1 MHAPAAFARTP
12 GRTGPPAAAGPRL
25 CCRVMAW
32 LRAYAQAV
40 RSGLKVER
48 ARVEPLLAARGT
60 LGLGLVLG
68 FALWLS
74 TPQVAISAALG
85 AHISAVATFQRS
97 WRPRPELALMA
108 TAGLAVSTFL
118 GFLAAPYPVL
128 YALVVAVWAFGSG
141 LAWAVGPTSGIVA
154 STTVVVMLVI
164 VAVPVSVVE
173 ALVHAGVIA
182 AGGVVQ
188 AGLAV
193 ALPVRR
199 WGAQRDALADAYAA
213 VADYGRR
220 LRHDPLAAFDP
231 GPLMVARSASAVT
244 RRQARHRPAE
254 LHGRRAVAERIRP
267 LLAAIADPAV
277 GAAGQGPERDRA
289 RELLGAAASVLDA
302 VAHSIR
308 TGEPVRVPGAASAT
322 LALPEPGWD
331 LSGPARRA
339 SVRLVGLLGEAVESA
354 GGPGGE
360 DGARY
365 LARPSVAGLVPVAWQ
380 EVRGELDRS
389 SPVLRH
395 AVRVAVVAAAGH
407 VAGDALPWGH
417 GAWAPMAAVVVMR
430 PDFAQTMSRGVARL
444 AGTLGGVLVATAVV
458 AFADPGRYA
467 GGGLAVASAGLMY
480 LLLRAGFAVASACVT
495 GYVVFLLAMAG
506 GPWQITAAARIVET
520 VLGGCL
526 ALAAY
531 VVLPA
536 WERSRLADRLADY
549 LEASCGYAAA
559 VLAAYGDPA
568 GRPPRAV
575 RDALLGQRRARLA
588 WEAAVVRANAEP
600 VRHEV
605 WSPRVV
611 EDADEALTALG
622 RVALVLEGH
631 LPGPD
636 APPVAGAAEFA
647 GRLREAARR
656 GADEVRGERPPRW
669 DGLARAHGSWAG
681 SAGPDEL
688 PVRGAGE
695 LLASL
700 EELGEAVPAPVDG

>member
-1 MHAPAAFARTP
+1 
-12 GRTGPPAAAGPRL
+12 
-25 CCRVMAW
+25 MAW
-32 LRAYAQAV
+32 LGAYAQAV
-40 RSGLKVER
+40 RSGLRVER
-48 ARVEPLLAARGT
+48 TRVEPLPAARGA
-60 LGLGLVLG
+60 LGVGLVLG
-68 FALWLS
+68 LALWLS
-74 TPQVAISAALG
+74 TPAVATSAALG
-85 AHISAVATFQRS
+85 AHIAGVATLQRS
-97 WRPRPELALMA
+97 WRPRPELALVA
-108 TAGLAVSTFL
+108 AAGLAVSTFL
-118 GFLAAPYPVL
+118 GFLAAPHPVL

-213 VADYGRR
+213 VADYARR
-220 LRHDPLAAFDP
+220 LRHDPGAAFDP

-244 RRQARHRPAE
+244 RRQARTRPAE

-277 GAAGQGPERDRA
+277 GAAAEGPERDRA
-289 RELLGAAASVLDA
+289 RELLGGAASVLDA

-308 TGEPVRVPGAASAT
+308 TGEPVRVPQTASAA
-322 LALPEPGWD
+322 LALPVGPG

-354 GGPGGE
+354 GGQDEE
-360 DGARY
+360 DGVRY

-430 PDFAQTMSRGVARL
+430 PDFAQTVSRGVARL
-444 AGTLGGVLVATAVV
+444 AGTLGGVLLATAVV
-458 AFADPGRYA
+458 VLAGPGRYVCA
-467 GGGLAVASAGLMY
+467 ALAVVSAGLMY

-506 GPWQITAAARIVET
+506 GPWQTTAAARIVET
-520 VLGGCL
+520 VLGGAL

-549 LEASCGYAAA
+549 LEASGRYAAA

-575 RDALLGQRRARLA
+575 RDALLAQRRARLA
-588 WEAAVVRANAEP
+588 WETAVVRVNAEP

-605 WSPRVV
+605 WSLDAVD
-611 EDADEALTALG
+611 DADEALTAFG
-622 RVALVLEGH
+622 RVTLALEGH

-636 APPVAGAAEFA
+636 APPLPGATGLAA
-647 GRLREAARR
+647 RLREATAEAAAALRQS
-656 GADEVRGERPPRW
+656 VPPSW
-669 DGLARAHGSWAG
+669 DGLTEAYLTWSRT
-681 SAGPDEL
+681 AGPDQP
-688 PVRGAGE
+688 PVRGTGE
-695 LLASL
+695 LLATLS
-700 EELGEAVPAPVDG
+700 ELTDAATH